1 MTDKKEVE
9 AVPGQPVGGPPIVE
23 NLFGLELYADS
34 AMFFSHKNGNVSI
47 QLTSLRFDN
56 GDKGAAKWVTV
67 GRVVMPIAG
76 AQALAAGLFDYLK
89 SQGLTPE
96 IDPKNSN

>member
-9 AVPGQPVGGPPIVE
+9 AATGQPEGIPPVVE
-23 NLFGLELYADS
+23 NLLGLELYADT
-34 AMFFSHKNGNVSI
+34 ALFFAHKNGNVSI

-67 GRVVMPIAG
+67 GRLVMPIAG
-76 AQALAAGLFDYLK
+76 AQALSAGLFDYLK
-89 SQGLTPE
+89 SHGLTPE